1 MLKIDSH
8 QHFWKY
14 DDSMADWITDDMSV
28 LRRDFMPED
37 LAPILGKSDIDGC
50 VVVQVN
56 QNKQEN
62 AFQLENAT
70 GNDFVKG
77 VVGWVDLQATDI
89 SDQLQELSIH
99 QKLKGF
105 RHILQGEKDRALML
119 SRAFLNGIKA
129 LSAYDFSYDILIYP
143 DQLKFIPELVRQ
155 FPNQRFVIDHLAK
168 PNIKAGDISDWANDI
183 QALKGFDNLYC
194 KVSGMITEADWEGWK
209 VEDFNPYLDIAYET
223 FGSEKLMFG
232 SDWPVCLIAGE
243 YKAVVSLAQDYVSK
257 LSANEQSLFWGGNA
271 IDFYKLN

>member
-28 LRRDFMPED
+28 LRRDFMPAD
-37 LAPILGKSDIDGC
+37 LAPILKQSDIDGC

-56 QNKQEN
+56 QNKEEN
-62 AFQLENAT
+62 VFQLENAS

-77 VVGWVDLQATDI
+77 IVGWVDLQAIDI
-89 SDQLQELSIH
+89 NDQLEEISVH

-119 SRAFLNGIKA
+119 KPTFLNGIKA
-129 LSAYDFSYDILIYP
+129 LSAHDFSYDILIYP
-143 DQLKFIPELVRQ
+143 DQLKYVPELVRQ
-155 FPNQRFVIDHLAK
+155 FPDQRFVIDHLAK

-194 KVSGMITEADWEGWK
+194 KVSGM
-209 VEDFNPYLDIAYET
+209 
-223 FGSEKLMFG
+223 
-232 SDWPVCLIAGE
+232 
-243 YKAVVSLAQDYVSK
+243 
-257 LSANEQSLFWGGNA
+257 
-271 IDFYKLN
+271 

>member
-28 LRRDFMPED
+28 LRRDFMPAD
-37 LAPILGKSDIDGC
+37 LAPILKGSGIDGC

-56 QNKQEN
+56 QRKEEN
-62 AFQLENAT
+62 VFQLANAAD
-70 GNDFVKG
+70 NDFVKG
-77 VVGWVDLQATDI
+77 VVGWVDLQASNI
-89 SDQLQELSIH
+89 SDQLEELSVH

-105 RHILQGEKDRALML
+105 RHILQGEKDRAFML
-119 SRAFLNGIKA
+119 STAFLNGIKA
-129 LSAYDFSYDILIYP
+129 LSAHDFSYDILIYP
-143 DQLKFIPELVRQ
+143 DQLKYIPELVRQ

-194 KVSGMITEADWEGWK
+194 KVSGMITEADWKNWK
-209 VEDFNPYLDIAYET
+209 VEDFNPYLDIVYET
-223 FGSEKLMFG
+223 FGSRKLMFG
-232 SDWPVCLIAGE
+232 SDWPVCLVAGE

-257 LSANEQSLFWGGNA
+257 LSAHEQALFWGGNA

>member
-14 DDSMADWITDDMSV
+14 DDSMADWITDDMSA

-37 LAPILGKSDIDGC
+37 LAPILEGSGVDGC

-56 QNKQEN
+56 QSKEEN
-62 AFQLENAT
+62 VFQLENAAV
-70 GNDFVKG
+70 NDFVKG
-77 VVGWVDLQATDI
+77 VVGWVDLQAIDI
-89 SDQLQELSIH
+89 INQLEELSVH

-119 SRAFLNGIKA
+119 NPTFLNGIKA
-129 LSAYDFSYDILIYP
+129 LSAHDFSYDILIYP
-143 DQLKFIPELVRQ
+143 DQLKYIPELVRQ
-155 FPNQRFVIDHLAK
+155 FPGQRFVIDHLAK
-168 PNIKAGDISDWANDI
+168 PNIKAGNIKDWSSDIK
-183 QALKGFDNLYC
+183 ALKSFDNLYC

-223 FGSEKLMFG
+223 FGSGKLMFG
-232 SDWPVCLIAGE
+232 SDWPVCLVAGE
-243 YKAVVSLAQDYVSK
+243 YKTVVSLAQDYVSK